1 MSLTSDQAARH
12 AVQLRVPGMTEGQ
25 ERLAAARVR
34 VVGAGGLAGP
44 ALIAL
49 AQAGVGRLWID
60 DPEAVNEA
68 DERGWLL
75 APGTSGAPRADVAV
89 ARLQET
95 TRMTRAEQYPI
106 GGVPTATLI
115 CAPTPGERL
124 VAAEQARR
132 AGVPH
137 VVLEPDA
144 DGGSVVSIPP
154 GAPCYACARSTG
166 PSGREAQAGAAA
178 LSLLAA
184 LELLLAI
191 AYPGASGGR
200 RIELVRGLPLS
211 RPTARLAGCS
221 CGAGS
226 TP

>member
-1 MSLTSDQAARH
+1 MTGDEAARH
-12 AVQLRVPGMTEGQ
+12 AAQLRVPGMEAGQ

-34 VVGAGGLAGP
+34 VVGAGGMAGP
-44 ALIAL
+44 ALLAL
-49 AQAGVGRLWID
+49 AKAGVGTLWID

-68 DERGWLL
+68 DLRGWLL
-75 APGTSGAPRADVAV
+75 PPDRSGSPRGEVTV
-89 ARLQET
+89 ARLLET
-95 TRMTRAEQYPI
+95 TRSTRAERYPA
-106 GGVPTATLI
+106 GGVPTATFI
-115 CAPTPGERL
+115 CAPTAGERL

-137 VVLEPDA
+137 VVLEFDA
-144 DGGSVVSIPP
+144 DGGSVISVPK

-166 PSGREAQAGAAA
+166 PAGREPQAGAAA

-191 AYPGASGGR
+191 AYPGEGGGR
-200 RIELVRGLPLS
+200 RIELLRGLPLS
-211 RPTARLAGCS
+211 RPTVRLAGCS
-221 CGAGS
+221 CGTGS